1 MFHLVAVVVFLVS
14 EPLIK
19 KFLSGSCW
27 RKKTIPLVSQN
38 RSRDQEIRSN
48 QQLSASCGF
57 IKSGKIA
64 LIVAHRVK
72 LSHQNV
78 FWGNYLKHSP
88 CRLVEPDVCCVARAS
103 LQKGKRPSL
112 QVCLCESPTTKR
124 PSTLLPCWFW
134 CICRDS
140 GVVVLLRL
148 TSLSEEHDDKTKSFR
163 QPLCSIFSVQ
173 LCPITLS
180 ASPQMLQ
187 QLCWV
192 LQLC

>member
-103 LQKGKRPSL
+103 LQKGKTPFAPGLFVRVSDNKAAL
-112 QVCLCESPTTKR
+112 HLI
-124 PSTLLPCWFW
+124 TLL
-134 CICRDS
+134 
-140 GVVVLLRL
+140 VLMRLQGLRCG
-148 TSLSEEHDDKTKSFR
+148 R
-163 QPLCSIFSVQ
+163 V
-173 LCPITLS
+173 ITPHL
-180 ASPQMLQ
+180 PQRGTR
-187 QLCWV
+187 W
-192 LQLC
+192 